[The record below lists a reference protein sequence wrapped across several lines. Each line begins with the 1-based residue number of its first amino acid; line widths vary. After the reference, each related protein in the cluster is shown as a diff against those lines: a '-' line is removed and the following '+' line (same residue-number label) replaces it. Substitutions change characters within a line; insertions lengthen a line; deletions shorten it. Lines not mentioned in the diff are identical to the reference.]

1 MSAQVSRE
9 AAHEAASLIRE
20 DVFAVAQGL
29 LGVLIN
35 DDRDVLDVLVA
46 PAFYVVIKDLLGSI
60 LDRAAVVAQA
70 ATEHTALA

>member
-1 MSAQVSRE
+1 VRSGGGMPQR
-9 AAHEAASLIRE
+9 
-20 DVFAVAQGL
+20 
-29 LGVLIN
+29 VLIN

-46 PAFYVVIKDLLGSI
+46 GSTSLLRCDKDLLGNI